1 MKIILFL
8 FINSILI
15 YGSRNIDTYKKLFNS
30 RKLGENDTIENDTIE
45 NDTLENDTIEINDG
59 TQKIDSTNE
68 EVDTKTVES
77 GNYTYNIS
85 QLLLLG
91 FDRYRYNDTNNL
103 IQFYTYI
110 KIVGLEKIENI
121 SFPVSITSNASLRNL
136 EEEEVNIIGIK
147 EGNMTGDKNAYS
159 FNCTGKYNETPLQIK
174 FLKDKGFFINGIDNT
189 LDLNLTSYA
198 EYLSSNIQDQ
208 ISENQ
213 YLLEIPLIF
222 QNSKIVNQNKSITI
236 EGEYNYNYSKN
247 AYLFSKKENDKHIPC
262 LMEKEV
268 GTIGNLFFLDCK
280 PSSSVVDDLNDYLV
294 NLTDIKKLMFFEF
307 LENNS
312 FINYTIEEEKAKN
325 NKKDSSKKISAGI
338 IVLIILACIA
348 VLAILGVMFYCMRKK
363 GLKSPP
369 NQSQDKNNNTLGVN
383 QYNSSSNITN

>member
-1 MKIILFL
+1 
-8 FINSILI
+8 LI
-15 YGSRNIDTYKKLFNS
+15 YASRNIDTYKKLFNS

-110 KIVGLEKIENI
+110 KIVGLEEIENI
-121 SFPVSITSNASLRNL
+121 SFTVSITSNRSLRNL
-136 EEEEVNIIGIK
+136 EEEEVNIIGTK
-147 EGNMTGDKNAYS
+147 EGNMVGDKNTYS
-159 FNCTGKYNETPLQIK
+159 FNCTGEYNKTPLQVK
-174 FLKDKGFFINGIDNT
+174 FFKDKDFFINGIKINKS

-208 ISENQ
+208 ISENP
-213 YLLEIPLIF
+213 YLLEDPLNF
-222 QNSKIVNQNKSITI
+222 NNSKIVNQNKNITI
-236 EGEYNYNYSKN
+236 EGEYDDEYSKN
-247 AYLFSKKENDKHIPC
+247 AYLFSKEESDKHIPC
-262 LMEKEV
+262 LMEKKV
-268 GTIGNLFFLDCK
+268 GTKGIFSLDCK
-280 PSSSVVDDLNDYLV
+280 PSSSFVGDLNDYLV
-294 NLTDIKKLMFFEF
+294 NLTDIKHLMFFEF
-307 LENNS
+307 SENNS
-312 FINYTIEEEKAKN
+312 FVNYTIEEEKAKN

-348 VLAILGVMFYCMRKK
+348 VLAILGVMFYCMRKN